1 MSPTAC
7 TSSATTS
14 RTSRTKR
21 RCPLCGTVL
30 TWNPNDV
37 CCCCEDK
44 LLKQASGG
52 SHRTKIDPSQYP
64 VLLRLREE
72 GWTNKKI
79 AQFFGANTNYISELI
94 NRIKRGGQ

>member
-1 MSPTAC
+1 MPAACLQSP
-7 TSSATTS
+7 
-14 RTSRTKR
+14 RTKR
-21 RCPLCGTVL
+21 KCAICGTTL
-30 TWNPNDV
+30 TWNPNDI

-44 LLKQASGG
+44 LVRAKGTPTN
-52 SHRTKIDPSQYP
+52 HRVKIDPSQYP

-94 NRIKRGGQ
+94 NRIKRGSK

>member
-1 MSPTAC
+1 MPAACLQSPH
-7 TSSATTS
+7 
-14 RTSRTKR
+14 TKR
-21 RCPLCGTVL
+21 KCAICGTTL
-30 TWNPNDV
+30 TWNPNDI

-44 LLKQASGG
+44 LVRAKGTPTN
-52 SHRTKIDPSQYP
+52 HRVKIDPSQYP